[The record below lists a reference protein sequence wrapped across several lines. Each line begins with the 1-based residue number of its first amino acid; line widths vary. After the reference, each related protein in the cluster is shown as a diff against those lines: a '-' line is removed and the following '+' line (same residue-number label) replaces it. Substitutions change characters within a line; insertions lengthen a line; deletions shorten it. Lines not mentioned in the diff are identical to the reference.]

1 MRKSKGI
8 LNAVGCGAQDLRSM
22 DRLVSPRA
30 DVSSPP
36 AFPSAQHS
44 VCSWLP
50 PCTEQEM
57 WGRDSP
63 ATRLIDREVK
73 LPYVQHRELM
83 GFCSAGQIARMLFIP
98 EHSACRAQETHSCE
112 CTDYR
117 LEVDR
122 RSYNRGNSR
131 VPLLGA
137 WRCQVGWLP
146 Q

>member
-1 MRKSKGI
+1 
-8 LNAVGCGAQDLRSM
+8 M
-22 DRLVSPRA
+22 DSLVSPRA

-50 PCTEQEM
+50 PCTAQEM

-63 ATRLIDREVK
+63 ATRLIDSEVK

-98 EHSACRAQETHSCE
+98 EHSACGAQETHSHE

-117 LEVDR
+117 LEVDG

-131 VPLLGA
+131 VPLLRA
-137 WRCQVGWLP
+137 WRCQVSWLP